1 MNKETTINLKNIISD
16 LTDEVHYIF
25 DTPLDK
31 AFIVATYI
39 LSSKQLPYFSNLSEE
54 ANETIK
60 LLYDGFRKIEYTPY
74 ELRRAFSEAFLMS
87 LRDVKD
93 YTVNVT
99 LELPLLYLRMIVNL
113 LASYSSFGHT
123 AVLNASANIGTL
135 SLALAI
141 SDSINADDLY
151 VTVNSDEEERIATNL
166 RNLSGLSYPIQST
179 LPSLSFRADII
190 VSDPFLRN
198 PEDILVFFEDYMEYL
213 NMGGFF
219 VVTLPTD
226 YIRSR
231 VFSDSLEK
239 HSLVLLGLI
248 EYPKDLLEGL
258 IDSSIV
264 ILEKKD
270 TTNKEFF
277 HISMSS
283 VKDIEKNI
291 EIMDEI
297 KKYLTE
303 YLGDK

>member
-1 MNKETTINLKNIISD
+1 MLLRS
-16 LTDEVHYIF
+16 
-25 DTPLDK
+25 
-31 AFIVATYI
+31 
-39 LSSKQLPYFSNLSEE
+39 LPV
-54 ANETIK
+54 
-60 LLYDGFRKIEYTPY
+60 P
-74 ELRRAFSEAFLMS
+74 
-87 LRDVKD
+87 
-93 YTVNVT
+93 
-99 LELPLLYLRMIVNL
+99 
-113 LASYSSFGHT
+113 
-123 AVLNASANIGTL
+123 
-135 SLALAI
+135 
-141 SDSINADDLY
+141 
-151 VTVNSDEEERIATNL
+151 
-166 RNLSGLSYPIQST
+166 
-179 LPSLSFRADII
+179 SFRADII

-291 EIMDEI
+291 EIMGEI